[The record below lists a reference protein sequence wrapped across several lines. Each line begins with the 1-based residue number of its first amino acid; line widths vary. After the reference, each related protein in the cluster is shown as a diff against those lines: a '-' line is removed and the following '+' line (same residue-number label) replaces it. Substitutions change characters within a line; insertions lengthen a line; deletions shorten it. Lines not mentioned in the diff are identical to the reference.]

1 MDQEFLAKD
10 IGRLKKRTEFLAMRK
25 GTKRRGKYFL
35 LEVLKKDNN
44 ADTPRVGFTVT
55 KRQGN
60 AVKRNRIRRRL
71 KEAVRLSTYKYMQAG
86 HDYVLVGHKDLL
98 DVSFDDIIYAL
109 EQRFNNGS
117 RSGRNRPK
125 SDMSDKQSVTAVKLT
140 QSKTVS

>member
-10 IGRLKKRTEFLAMRK
+10 IGRLKKRVEFLAVRN
-25 GTKRRGKYFL
+25 GVKRRGKYFL
-35 LEVLKKDNN
+35 LEVLKNDNN

-71 KEAVRLSTYKYMQAG
+71 KEAVRLCAYKYMQAG

-98 DVSFDDIIYAL
+98 DAPFNDIIYAL
-109 EQRFNNGS
+109 EQRFKNKS
-117 RSGRNRPK
+117 TSGQRRKHGKAN
-125 SDMSDKQSVTAVKLT
+125 
-140 QSKTVS
+140 

>member
-10 IGRLKKRTEFLAMRK
+10 IGRLKKRAEFLAMRK

-35 LEVLKKDNN
+35 LEILEKHNN

-86 HDYVLVGHKDLL
+86 HDYVLVGHKELL
-98 DVSFDDIIYAL
+98 DASFDDIIYAL

-117 RSGRNRPK
+117 RSGNNRPK
-125 SDMSDKQSVTAVKLT
+125 SNDLSTTQVEST